1 MGASGGV
8 GLRGLA
14 AAGVVVAACVGALP
28 AQAAEIDVLEG
39 DGSSGPVIVITGNL
53 EPVDTFDF
61 YKISLELDQA
71 RVVFRGP
78 GGDETVGRNIRR
90 MIAARGYDTEVAPGA
105 MCARGCAIAW
115 AGGAD
120 RIVAAT
126 GSLDLAGIEDE
137 VPALPDPVQ
146 TSRLTVIE
154 EEPTVLQ
161 NKRWIVIGSAR
172 RADDLSGYGPEAI
185 RVRTQNG
192 MFAAALGPFEA
203 AAAEARR
210 IAMIDTG
217 QIPRDSYVSTGSG
230 FVEFLQSN

>member
-8 GLRGLA
+8 GLRGLTA
-14 AAGVVVAACVGALP
+14 VLVACAGVWPALAADIRV
-28 AQAAEIDVLEG
+28 QEG
-39 DGSSGPVIVITGNL
+39 DGGSAPRIVITGNL

-61 YKISLELDQA
+61 YKISLELDRA

-90 MIAARGYDTEVAPGA
+90 MIAARGYDTEVAAGA
-105 MCARGCAIAW
+105 ICASGCALAW

-120 RIVAAT
+120 RIVAGT
-126 GSLDLAGIEDE
+126 GSLDLAGVEDE

-172 RADDLSGYGPEAI
+172 RADDLSGYAPEAI

-230 FVEFLQSN
+230 FVEFLQGN